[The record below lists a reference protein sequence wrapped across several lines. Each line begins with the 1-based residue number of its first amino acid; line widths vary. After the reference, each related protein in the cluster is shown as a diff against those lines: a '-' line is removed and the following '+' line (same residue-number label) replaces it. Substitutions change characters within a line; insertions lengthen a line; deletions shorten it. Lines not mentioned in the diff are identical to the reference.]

1 MMLDFP
7 TFGRPTKVT
16 KPLRIWLHATVC
28 QNRYMLDRR
37 KWLDRMQPQTL
48 QIATWL
54 LYINAFFGL
63 VELVDGGGVL
73 HYFRNRYSLGFLFG
87 LLIIAAYVVGGFLMA
102 NERKLGWRVS
112 VAAAASPFALTFVAY
127 TQIGA
132 SWRYRLFGGSLLSFA
147 FDVALIALLLH
158 PQSREHQRIWYH

>member
-1 MMLDFP
+1 
-7 TFGRPTKVT
+7 
-16 KPLRIWLHATVC
+16 
-28 QNRYMLDRR
+28 MLDRR

-54 LYINAFFGL
+54 LYINGFFAL

-73 HYFRNRYSLGFLFG
+73 HYFRVRYAYGLIFG
-87 LLIIAAYVVGGFLMA
+87 LAIVGAYVLGGFLMA
-102 NERKLGWRVS
+102 NERKLGWRIAVGAS
-112 VAAAASPFALTFVAY
+112 ASPFVLTYIAY

-132 SWRYRLFGGSLLSFA
+132 SLRFRIFGGSLVSFA
-147 FDVALIALLLH
+147 FDVAVLALLLH

>member
-1 MMLDFP
+1 
-7 TFGRPTKVT
+7 
-16 KPLRIWLHATVC
+16 
-28 QNRYMLDRR
+28 MLDRR

-54 LYINAFFGL
+54 LYINGFFAL

-73 HYFRNRYSLGFLFG
+73 HYFRVRYAFGFFFG
-87 LLIIAAYVVGGFLMA
+87 LAIVASYVLGGFLMA
-102 NERKLGWRVS
+102 NERKIGWRVA
-112 VAAAASPFALTFVAY
+112 VGAAASPFVLTFIAY

-132 SWRYRLFGGSLLSFA
+132 SLRFRIFGGSLLSFA
-147 FDVALIALLLH
+147 FDVAVLALLLH